1 MLAALLP
8 DIYIYRRYLRHR
20 FDLGLWQRLLWWLP
34 GAAMVALTLVYAM
47 IDNFAPDNLTWF
59 NIYLFMLGLVV
70 VPKVLFVLSSLMG
83 RLVRRVLGLRR
94 NWGNYVGLLLVLG
107 QLYVLFTGS
116 MIGTDRL
123 AVNEVTIEFDDLP
136 AAFDGYRIAQ
146 FSDIHLGSMR
156 TELLE
161 RAVAEINKQHPDLIA
176 FTGDIQNMRPQE
188 LTRFAPVLA
197 RLKAKDGVYSV
208 LGNHDYSQY
217 MPKLDEAHKQANER
231 LTRSFQ
237 TSIGWNLLLNDNRII
252 RRSADS
258 IVVAGEE
265 NDGRPPF
272 PQKADLGKTLRGI
285 SAQSF
290 VVMLQHDPSAWRRSI
305 LPKSKAQLT
314 LSGHTHGGQASFFGW
329 RPTELLGREDAG
341 LYREGNRA
349 LYVSTGLGGFVPFRF
364 HMDPEVV
371 VITLKKSRN

>member
-1 MLAALLP
+1 
-8 DIYIYRRYLRHR
+8 
-20 FDLGLWQRLLWWLP
+20 
-34 GAAMVALTLVYAM
+34 MVALTLVYAM

-83 RLVRRVLGLRR
+83 RLVRRVFGLRR
-94 NWGNYVGLLLVLG
+94 NWGNYAGLLLVLG
-107 QLYVLFTGS
+107 QMYVLFTGS

-217 MPKLDEAHKQANER
+217 MPKLDEAHKRA
-231 LTRSFQ
+231 S
-237 TSIGWNLLLNDNRII
+237 S
-252 RRSADS
+252 S
-258 IVVAGEE
+258 
-265 NDGRPPF
+265 
-272 PQKADLGKTLRGI
+272 LGI
-285 SAQSF
+285 
-290 VVMLQHDPSAWRRSI
+290 
-305 LPKSKAQLT
+305 
-314 LSGHTHGGQASFFGW
+314 
-329 RPTELLGREDAG
+329 
-341 LYREGNRA
+341 Y
-349 LYVSTGLGGFVPFRF
+349 
-364 HMDPEVV
+364 
-371 VITLKKSRN
+371 